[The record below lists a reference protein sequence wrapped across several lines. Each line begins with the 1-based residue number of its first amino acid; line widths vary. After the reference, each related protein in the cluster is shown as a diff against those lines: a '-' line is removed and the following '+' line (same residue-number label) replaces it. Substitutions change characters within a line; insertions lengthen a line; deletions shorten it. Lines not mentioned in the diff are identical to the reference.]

1 MPATGDWSAVADW
14 KELHEDNDQWVIT
27 EAFMTFGWGYGL
39 FDTIGMNSITE
50 DNVGEVWARMS
61 IIQALTFK
69 GSLFRLW
76 DGEKEV
82 RLPITREDI
91 VRRIGLKSN
100 YSTMTRAKWITE
112 RLKPLMDT
120 CIEETVNTLPVKELQ
135 VT

>member
-1 MPATGDWSAVADW
+1 MPATGDWSAVKDW
-14 KELHEDNDQWVIT
+14 EELHKDNDQWVIT

-50 DNVGEVWARMS
+50 ENVGEVWARMS

-69 GSLFRLW
+69 GSLFRMW

-82 RLPITREDI
+82 PLPITRDDI
-91 VRRIGLKSN
+91 MRRIGLKSN
-100 YSTMTRAKWITE
+100 YRNLTRAKWITE

-120 CIEETVNTLPVKELQ
+120 CVEETVGLLPEKELQ
-135 VT
+135 VS